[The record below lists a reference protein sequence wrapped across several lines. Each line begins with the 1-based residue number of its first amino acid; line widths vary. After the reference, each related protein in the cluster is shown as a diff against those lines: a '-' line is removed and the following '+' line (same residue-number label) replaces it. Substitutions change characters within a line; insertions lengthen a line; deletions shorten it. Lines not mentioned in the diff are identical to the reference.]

1 MKRLLSKLD
10 VETFVLD
17 LADSVTE
24 LPSVADVKLM
34 LVDDHTIEAEMS
46 REHDLNSLF
55 AALSGRGIVVRSM
68 RNKANRLE
76 ELFVR
81 LVESG
86 KEVA

>member
-17 LADSVTE
+17 LADTATA
-24 LPSVADVKLM
+24 LPDVQGVKLT
-34 LVDDHTIEAEMS
+34 LVDDRTIEAEMS

-55 AALSGRGIVVRSM
+55 AALSARGITVRSM

-86 KEVA
+86 KEAA